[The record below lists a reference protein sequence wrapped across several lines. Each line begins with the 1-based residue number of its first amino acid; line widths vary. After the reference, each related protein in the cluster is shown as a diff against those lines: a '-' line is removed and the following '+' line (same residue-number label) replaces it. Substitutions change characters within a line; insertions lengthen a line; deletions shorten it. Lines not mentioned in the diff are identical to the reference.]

1 MSIAKKAA
9 LMAIFAAAESREAE
23 PLTLKTPVPPWERA
37 KRPIQVD
44 LRALAMRRR
53 RAPA

>member
-23 PLTLKTPVPPWERA
+23 PLTLKAPPPWERA
-37 KRPIQVD
+37 KRPIEVD
-44 LRALAMRRR
+44 LHVLAMRRR
-53 RAPA
+53 RAQA

>member
-23 PLTLKTPVPPWERA
+23 PLTLQTPPPWERT
-37 KRPIQVD
+37 KRPIEVD
-44 LRALAMRRR
+44 LRALAMRRW